1 MKRYIFLFTL
11 LFAFA
16 LAFSGCGS
24 HVPLIEEDEEEL
36 AEITEPTLRGDSE
49 SKEEESLPVQEPP
62 EEPEIDSGKEEET
75 APVQQET
82 PKEQESASQ
91 PKPVQAHSEG
101 TKGMVALTFDDGP
114 HAEYTDQILDILEEN
129 GAVATFFEV
138 GRNLY
143 NDPDA
148 VRREEALGCEVGSHS
163 YRHADLGKMSAED
176 IAADLSKADA
186 IFQEV
191 LGHTP
196 NLLRPPYGSL
206 NKAEKYTT
214 GRSIITWSIDTED
227 WLSRDVD
234 KILAKVQ
241 EGGNLTGQVILM
253 HSSYKTSVEATR
265 KLVPWLID
273 QGYQLVTITEL
284 ITQYYGDQVLP
295 NGTYGYTYFKN
306 GKDVILPPDQPK
318 PEAPAQP
325 EEPVQPEVPSQPEEP
340 IQPEASSQPEE
351 PIQPEASSQP
361 EVPIQPEQ
369 PVQPE
374 TSLQPGDASPQE
386 NSDGE
391 TTAVPPVSGDLS
403 AA

>member
-1 MKRYIFLFTL
+1 MKRYILLVTL
-11 LFAFA
+11 LLSLA
-16 LAFSGCGS
+16 LVVTGCS
-24 HVPLIEEDEEEL
+24 TPSAPVSDNEEEQEV
-36 AEITEPTLRGDSE
+36 EIKEPSLPETPEEPDLTEDQA
-49 SKEEESLPVQEPP
+49 KEEEPEEPQEPPVQP
-62 EEPEIDSGKEEET
+62 EEPEPEPEPE
-75 APVQQET
+75 
-82 PKEQESASQ
+82 
-91 PKPVQAHSEG
+91 PKPEPKPESKPISSGG

-148 VRREEALGCEVGSHS
+148 VRRAEALGCEVGSHS

-176 IAADLSKADA
+176 IAADLDKADA

-196 NLLRPPYGSL
+196 NLVRPPYGSL
-206 NKAEKYTT
+206 NNAVKYTT

-234 KILAKVQ
+234 KIMATVQ
-241 EGGNLTGQVILM
+241 NAGNLTGQVILM
-253 HSSYKTSVEATR
+253 HSSYDTSVEAAR
-265 KLVPWLID
+265 KLVPWLME
-273 QGYQLVTITEL
+273 QGYQLVTISDL
-284 ITQYYGDQVLP
+284 ITQHYGDEVLP
-295 NGTYGYTYFKN
+295 NGTYGYSYFKN

-318 PEAPAQP
+318 PET
-325 EEPVQPEVPSQPEEP
+325 PV
-340 IQPEASSQPEE
+340 
-351 PIQPEASSQP
+351 
-361 EVPIQPEQ
+361 QPEQ

-374 TSLQPGDASPQE
+374 TPTQPEQPVQPEQPETQPPE
-386 NSDGE
+386 NTGTEGS
-391 TTAVPPVSGDLS
+391 TPPPVSGDLS

>member
-1 MKRYIFLFTL
+1 MKRYILLVTL
-11 LFAFA
+11 LLSLA
-16 LAFSGCGS
+16 LVVTGCS
-24 HVPLIEEDEEEL
+24 TPSAPVSDNNEEEQEV
-36 AEITEPTLRGDSE
+36 EIKEPSLPETPEEPDLTTDQA
-49 SKEEESLPVQEPP
+49 KEEEPEEPQEPP
-62 EEPEIDSGKEEET
+62 VQPEEPKPEPEPE
-75 APVQQET
+75 
-82 PKEQESASQ
+82 
-91 PKPVQAHSEG
+91 PKPEPKPESKPISSGG

-148 VRREEALGCEVGSHS
+148 VRRAEALGCEVGSHS

-176 IAADLSKADA
+176 IAADLDKADA

-196 NLLRPPYGSL
+196 NLVRPPYGSL
-206 NKAEKYTT
+206 NNAVKYTT

-234 KILAKVQ
+234 KIMATVQ
-241 EGGNLTGQVILM
+241 NAGNLTGQVILM
-253 HSSYKTSVEATR
+253 HSSYDTSVEAAR
-265 KLVPWLID
+265 KLVPWLME
-273 QGYQLVTITEL
+273 QGYQLVTITDL
-284 ITQYYGDQVLP
+284 ITQHYGDEVLP
-295 NGTYGYTYFKN
+295 NGTYGYSYFKN

-318 PEAPAQP
+318 PET
-325 EEPVQPEVPSQPEEP
+325 PV
-340 IQPEASSQPEE
+340 
-351 PIQPEASSQP
+351 
-361 EVPIQPEQ
+361 QPEQ

-374 TSLQPGDASPQE
+374 TPTQPEQPVQPEQPETPAETQPPE
-386 NSDGE
+386 NSGTE
-391 TTAVPPVSGDLS
+391 GSTPPPVSGDLS

>member
-11 LFAFA
+11 LLAFA
-16 LAFSGCGS
+16 LALSGCGT
-24 HVPLIEEDEEEL
+24 HIPLMEEDEWEH
-36 AEITEPTLRGDSE
+36 AEITEPTLREDSE
-49 SKEEESLPVQEPP
+49 KKEEELPPVQDPP
-62 EEPEIDSGKEEET
+62 EEPEEAPKEEET

-82 PKEQESASQ
+82 PKDQEPASQ
-91 PKPVQAHSEG
+91 PKPIQTHPEG

-206 NKAEKYTT
+206 NKAVKYTT

-253 HSSYKTSVEATR
+253 HSSYKTSVEAAR

-318 PEAPAQP
+318 PETPSQP
-325 EEPVQPEVPSQPEEP
+325 EAPVQPEAPSQPEAPVHPETP
-340 IQPEASSQPEE
+340 SQPEAPVQPEK
-351 PIQPEASSQP
+351 
-361 EVPIQPEQ
+361 

-374 TSLQPGDASPQE
+374 TSPQPGGNSPQE
-386 NSDGE
+386 NSGGE
-391 TTAVPPVSGDLS
+391 TTLAPPVSGDLS